1 MEIKRDQYLEQLKSK
16 EWNGMIKVI
25 TGLRRSGKSYLL
37 FNLFTDYL
45 MSKGIGEKRIIK
57 VVLDDLDNEH
67 LREKHA
73 LYDYIK
79 SQILDENQYYVLI
92 DEIQL
97 VDEFSDVLNSLLHRK
112 NVDTYVTGSNSKFLS
127 TDILTEFR
135 GRGDEI
141 RVYPLSFKEFM
152 SVYDGDSEDAW
163 DDYYRYGGLPHITK
177 LNTEKEKSDYLK
189 TLFAKTYLT
198 DILDRHRIRNKDEM
212 DELLDVLSSAVGSY
226 TNPSKLSKTFKSVK
240 NKSIKSSTL
249 KNYIDY
255 LKDAFLISEAKRYNV
270 KGKRYINS
278 PAKFFF
284 EDIGLR
290 NARLNFRQ
298 TEENHIMENII
309 YNELRIRG
317 FDVDVGVV
325 EVFVKDKMNKTERR
339 TYEIDFVAN
348 KGNNKIYIQS
358 AYKIPSSE
366 KENQELKSLRNVSD
380 SFRKIVVVEDRIKPR
395 RYEDGIELMGLK
407 YFLLNDW
414 E

>member
-152 SVYDGDSEDAW
+152 SVYDGDFEDAW
-163 DDYYRYGGLPHITK
+163 DDYYRYGGLPHIAE

>member
-79 SQILDENQYYVLI
+79 SQILDETQYYVLI

-97 VDEFSDVLNSLLHRK
+97 VDGFSDVLNSLLHRK

-152 SVYDGDSEDAW
+152 SVYDGDFEDAW
-163 DDYYRYGGLPHITK
+163 DDYYRYGGLPYITE

-240 NKSIKSSTL
+240 NKTIKSSTL

-348 KGNNKIYIQS
+348 KGSNKIYIQS

>member
-1 MEIKRDQYLEQLKSK
+1 MEIKRNQYLEQLKSK

-152 SVYDGDSEDAW
+152 SVYDGDFEDAW
-163 DDYYRYGGLPHITK
+163 DDYYRYGGLPHITE

-198 DILDRHRIRNKDEM
+198 DILDRHRIRNKEEM

>member
-16 EWNGMIKVI
+16 EWNGMIKII

-37 FNLFTDYL
+37 FNLFSDYL
-45 MSKGIGEKRIIK
+45 NANGVEDKNIIK

-79 SQILDENQYYVLI
+79 SQISEDDKYYVLI
-92 DEIQL
+92 DEIQY
-97 VDEFSDVLNSLLHRK
+97 VDGFSDVLNSLLHRK

-127 TDILTEFR
+127 SDILTEFR

-141 RVYPLSFKEFM
+141 RVYPLSFREYM
-152 SVYDGDSEDAW
+152 SVYDGDFDDAW
-163 DDYYRYGGLPHITK
+163 DDYYKYGGLPHITK
-177 LNTEKEKSDYLK
+177 LNNEREKSDYLK
-189 TLFAKTYLT
+189 SLFAKTYLT
-198 DILDRHRIRNKDEM
+198 DILDRHRIKNTEEM
-212 DELLDVLSSAVGSY
+212 DELLDILSSAVGSY
-226 TNPSKLSKTFKSVK
+226 TNPNKLSRTFKSVK

-278 PAKFFF
+278 PSKYYF

-298 TEENHIMENII
+298 TEENHIMENVI

-325 EVFVKDKMNKTERR
+325 EVFVKGKDDKTVRR

-348 KGNNKIYIQS
+348 KGSNKIYIQS
-358 AYKIPSSE
+358 AFRIPSSE
-366 KENQELKSLRNVSD
+366 KEDQELKSLRKVSD
-380 SFRKIVVVEDRIKPR
+380 SFRKIIVVEDRIKPR
-395 RYEDGIELMGLK
+395 RYEDGVELMGLK
-407 YFLLNDW
+407 HFLLNDW

>member
-1 MEIKRDQYLEQLKSK
+1 MEIKRDHYLEQLKNK
-16 EWNGMIKVI
+16 EWNGMVKVV

-45 MSKGIGEKRIIK
+45 KAKGVEDKYIIK

-79 SQILDENQYYVLI
+79 SQISDEKQYYVLI

-152 SVYDGDSEDAW
+152 SVYDGDFDDAW
-163 DDYYRYGGLPHITK
+163 DDYYKYGGLPHITE

-189 TLFAKTYLT
+189 NLFAKTYLT

-212 DELLDVLSSAVGSY
+212 DELLDILSSAVGSY

-255 LKDAFLISEAKRYNV
+255 LKDAFLVSEAKRYNI

-278 PAKFFF
+278 LAKFYF

-298 TEENHIMENII
+298 TEENHIMENVI
-309 YNELRIRG
+309 YNELRTRG

-325 EVFVKDKMNKTERR
+325 EVFVKGETDKTERR

-358 AYKIPSSE
+358 AFKIPSSE
-366 KENQELKSLRNVSD
+366 KEDQELKSLRNVSD
-380 SFRKIVVVEDRIKPR
+380 SFRKIVVVEDKIKPR
-395 RYEDGIELMGLK
+395 RYEDGVELMGLK

>member
-45 MSKGIGEKRIIK
+45 RSRGIEERRIIK

-73 LYDYIK
+73 LYEYIK

-152 SVYDGDSEDAW
+152 SVYDGDFEDAW
-163 DDYYRYGGLPHITK
+163 DDYYRYGGLPYITE